1 MMGMV
6 FVGCNK
12 TSTGYSTGLCGGSY
26 SNPEGQYLEVDG
38 EVLLNTTVLYF
49 CSDSMDEMECYDANQ
64 EPDEWFSSYSSC
76 TDFCSDV
83 CWIEGVDEN
92 NECSY
97 CTIVD

>member
-1 MMGMV
+1 
-6 FVGCNK
+6 
-12 TSTGYSTGLCGGSY
+12 
-26 SNPEGQYLEVDG
+26 
-38 EVLLNTTVLYF
+38 
-49 CSDSMDEMECYDANQ
+49 MDEMECYDANQ